1 MRPRPE
7 PLRTLIPLL
16 LALVAAA
23 GAFGCG
29 AEPARPNLVIL
40 LVDTLRADH
49 LGYAGYTR
57 PASPR
62 VDALAAESFVFLAHH
77 ANASRTGPSV
87 ATLFTGLHPR
97 SHGVLNPLTS
107 WDAKGTLDASQRTLA
122 ELLREH
128 GYRSYGFTGNL
139 NASPRFGFD
148 QGFEEYR
155 YVESESASD
164 LNALALEAVAGAS
177 EPFFLYLHYMEPH
190 SSYAPPEPYRA
201 LWADPDYAGPLTGD
215 HAQLDEIVAGK
226 LAVEAA
232 DVERLRTLYD
242 QEIRHLDDRLAELLA
257 GLEAAGHADDT
268 VLVFVSDH
276 GEEFLEHGSA
286 LHGYTLYDEQLRV
299 PLLIRDPR
307 RGAGRRI
314 ETPTR
319 QVDVLPTLLELLGI
333 DPAPGLQGRS
343 LVPLFDAEPDA
354 PPPPLFA
361 EASLRAVRTVKLR
374 SLTWDGWKLIE
385 NRLPRPSVELYHLE
399 TDPGEQRDLSSAEPE
414 RARAMRDQLRAFA
427 ESLPEGQ
434 PGRVTLSAEEAER
447 LRELGYL
454 E

>member
-1 MRPRPE
+1 VPNRPP
-7 PLRTLIPLL
+7 PLLHLL
-16 LALVAAA
+16 LAGLALA
-23 GAFGCG
+23 GAALLGCG
-29 AEPARPNLVIL
+29 GEPPRLNLVVV

-49 LGYAGYTR
+49 LGYAGHTR

-62 VDALAAESFVFLAHH
+62 IDALAEESFVFLGHH

-107 WDAKGTLDASQRTLA
+107 WDAKGTLDPSQTTLA
-122 ELLREH
+122 ERLAEH

-148 QGFEEYR
+148 QGFVEYR
-155 YVESESASD
+155 FVECESAAD
-164 LNALALEAVAGAS
+164 FNALALEALADVS
-177 EPFFLYLHYMEPH
+177 EPFYLLLHYMEPH
-190 SSYAPPEPYRA
+190 STYAAPERYRS
-201 LWADPDYAGPLTGD
+201 LWADPSYSGPLTGD

-226 LAVEAA
+226 LDVTAA
-232 DVERLRTLYD
+232 DVERLRVLYD
-242 QEIRHLDDRLAELLA
+242 QEIRYLDDRLGELLD

-268 VLVFVSDH
+268 LLVLHSDH

-307 RGAGRRI
+307 RPAGRRI
-314 ETPTR
+314 EFVTR

-333 DPAPGLQGRS
+333 EAEPGLQGRS
-343 LVPLFDAEPDA
+343 LVPLFEGVPAEPA
-354 PPPPLFA
+354 PPVFA
-361 EASLRAVRTVKLR
+361 EASLRAVKTVKLR
-374 SLTWDGWKLIE
+374 SISWDGWKLIE
-385 NRLPRPSVELYHLE
+385 NRLPHPSLELYHLE
-399 TDPGEQRDLSSAEPE
+399 NDPGEQENLAAAEPE
-414 RARAMRDQLRAFA
+414 RAEAMRAQLRAFA
-427 ESLPEGQ
+427 ESLPEGK
-434 PGRVTLSAEEAER
+434 PGRVQHRAEEAAR
-447 LRELGYL
+447 LRELGYH